1 MTNKSYRGTLFDKAY
16 AFTRADDIKKQGIY
30 PYFRPIEESE
40 GPVVQMEGKKVIMA
54 GSNNYLGLTTHPS
67 VKEAARKALDIYG
80 SSCSGSR
87 YLTGTIDMH
96 VELEARLAKFMG
108 KEAALLF
115 TTGYQTG
122 QGTIQPLFSARGG
135 EYIFSDRDNH
145 ASIVAGN
152 LMVKGSTNAHIVRYH
167 HNDMDSLERY
177 VQKAHSENPEAG
189 KLIVTDGV
197 FSTFGDVVD
206 LPRLYDIAR
215 MYNANVLLD
224 DAHAFGVIGKGGR
237 GTASEFDLIDEVD
250 LTLCTFSKTLASIG
264 GFVVGTE
271 RVINYLKHTSPALIF
286 SASPTPA
293 SVASAMAALDVLEA
307 EPQLVDKLI
316 FNADYVRR
324 GLRDM
329 GYDVRPGRTAIVP
342 VLIYDDEKAF
352 KLWKKLY
359 EMGVFVNVF
368 ISPATPPGKAMM
380 RNSFMASHEVHHLDS
395 ILDAYR
401 KAGKEIGII

>member
-1 MTNKSYRGTLFDKAY
+1 MNNKSYRGTLFDKAY
-16 AFTRADDIKKQGIY
+16 AVTRADDNKKQGIY